1 MSKRR
6 DRKKSDWSESEDS
19 EEEKRSYE
27 PSKHASDPLIKS
39 KGFKKKGEDST
50 KFRPTPGRGMEVEE
64 ISYDKLME
72 LGHTDEIT
80 DPVAGLK

>member
-50 KFRPTPGRGMEVEE
+50 KSEVATPKAAVKSAESVKASAKKSKKEKRAVQ
-64 ISYDKLME
+64 
-72 LGHTDEIT
+72 
-80 DPVAGLK
+80 